1 MREIHCGSPNRGNA
15 RQKDEN
21 EEDEVILFARLEIEL
36 GSTGAL
42 PRSKIALG
50 GG

>member
-15 RQKDEN
+15 RQK
-21 EEDEVILFARLEIEL
+21 EEEEEEVILFARLETGL
-36 GSTGAL
+36 GSAEPL
-42 PRSKIALG
+42 IRSKIALG